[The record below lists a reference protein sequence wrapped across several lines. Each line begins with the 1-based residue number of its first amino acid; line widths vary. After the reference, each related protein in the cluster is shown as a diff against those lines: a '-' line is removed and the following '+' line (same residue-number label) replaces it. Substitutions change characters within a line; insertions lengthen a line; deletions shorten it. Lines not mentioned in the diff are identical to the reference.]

1 MTVNKLKEGEQ
12 PVIEA
17 EELASKEE

>member
-17 EELASKEE
+17 EELASKED